1 MSGLEA
7 VTAIAAV
14 ILILVLAWWWS
25 RFLGRKMSAS
35 AVGRYMKVI
44 DSVMIGR
51 DRQLLLVRIK
61 DETFLIGVS
70 QQQVSF
76 MTKVSGDFE
85 DEAPDAGRTAPGM
98 PFMDALDRVLGQ
110 MKDRKEQGKK

>member
-1 MSGLEA
+1 MSVIEA

-35 AVGRYMKVI
+35 AGGRYMKVI

-51 DRQLLLVRIK
+51 DKQLLLVRIK
-61 DETFLIGVS
+61 EETFLIGVS

-76 MTKVSGDFE
+76 MTKVSGDFGS
-85 DEAPDAGRTAPGM
+85 EAPDAGKTAPGM
-98 PFMDALDRVLGQ
+98 PFKDALDTVLGQ
-110 MKDRKEQGKK
+110 MKGRKEQEKK